1 MPPRK
6 NHPKTFGRGWDVPDN
21 ALGHAL
27 REFLDHAAATGISPK
42 TLRQRERATRRFILW
57 AEERGLS
64 KPAEITLPILER
76 YQRHLFH
83 YRKTNGEPLTFSS
96 QYTELS
102 PLKAYFKW
110 LTRSRHIL
118 YNPAA
123 ELTMPKVMPQL
134 ARYVLS
140 IAEVEAILNATDS
153 STQLGVRDRT
163 IMEVLYSSAIR
174 RAELLQ
180 LRVFDVDTRRGSLLV
195 RQGKGGK
202 GRLVPLGERACAWV
216 DKYLQAVR
224 PAFAIGNDEGMLF
237 LTQHGDPLK
246 GESLGDLVKRH
257 IAAAGVPALGACHL
271 FRHACA
277 THMLENGADTRFI
290 QVLLGHSKLSTTQ
303 VYTHVALTK
312 LKQIHTATH
321 PARLERDGHDGHD
334 GSVAADAPDAARR

>member
-1 MPPRK
+1 MPRK
-6 NHPKTFGRGWDVPDN
+6 NTPKTRGRGWDVPDN

-27 REFLDHAAATGISPK
+27 REFLDHSAATGLSPR
-42 TLRQRERATRRFILW
+42 TLRQREWTTRRFIRW

-64 KPAEITLPILER
+64 APAEITLPILER
-76 YQRHLFH
+76 YQGYLFH

-102 PLKAYFKW
+102 PLKSYFKW
-110 LTRSRHIL
+110 LTRGHHIL

-123 ELTMPKVMPQL
+123 DLIMPKVTPQR

-140 IAEVEAILNATDS
+140 IADVDAILNATDS
-153 STQLGVRDRT
+153 GTLLGIRDRA

-174 RAELLQ
+174 RAELLC
-180 LRVFDVDTRRGSLLV
+180 LSVFDVDTRRGSLLV
-195 RQGKGGK
+195 RVGKGGK

-224 PAFAIGNDEGMLF
+224 PELVVGVDAGILF
-237 LTQHGDPLK
+237 LTRRGDPLK
-246 GESLGDLVKRH
+246 GESLGDLVKRY
-257 IAAAGVPALGACHL
+257 IAAAGVAVPGACHL

-290 QVLLGHSKLSTTQ
+290 QVLLGHSQLSTTQ
-303 VYTHVALTK
+303 IYTHVALTK

-321 PARLERDGHDGHD
+321 PAKLERSGGE
-334 GSVAADAPDAARR
+334 DAAEDV